1 MQNIMS
7 MAFRHAA
14 SLCESIELI
23 EAFKLMA
30 HRHPIYLCV
39 EQMGQQVFLCF
50 VFSQSDIFLFLL
62 KQIDRIRH
70 YLL

>member
-14 SLCESIELI
+14 SLSESIELI

-30 HRHPIYLCV
+30 HRHPICLCV
-39 EQMGQQVFLCF
+39 EQMGQQVLC
-50 VFSQSDIFLFLL
+50 SL
-62 KQIDRIRH
+62 
-70 YLL
+70 